1 MPRKKIH
8 KEKTRK
14 SLEALLTSVGV
25 TDRSIALN
33 IRAGLVSNN
42 AIERTKA
49 LELAARW
56 RGFADVDKKA
66 AEEIKHLPISNINEL
81 ELDRLANRCAYCKH
95 KKFEPLHKTRDKEPM
110 IPELPIAPGSVIET
124 DNINIEP
131 NEPTAQETTD

>member
-25 TDRSIALN
+25 TDKSIALS
-33 IRAGLVSNN
+33 IKAGLVSENSL
-42 AIERTKA
+42 ERTKA

-66 AEEIKHLPISNINEL
+66 DDEIKHLPIANINEI

-95 KKFEPLHKTRDKEPM
+95 KKFEPLHKAREKEAL
-110 IPELPIAPGSVIET
+110 IPELPANPDKDIET
-124 DNINIEP
+124 
-131 NEPTAQETTD
+131 NEPTTQETTD